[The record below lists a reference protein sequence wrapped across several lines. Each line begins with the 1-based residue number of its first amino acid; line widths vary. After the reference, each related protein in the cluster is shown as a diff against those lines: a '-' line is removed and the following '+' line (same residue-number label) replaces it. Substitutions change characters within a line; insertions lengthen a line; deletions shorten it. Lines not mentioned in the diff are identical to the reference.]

1 MIGDGDIVVEGKC
14 SARCS
19 FLSRKFECYKQM
31 RSKALPLIILAVLTV
46 VVFVLRKFRTVGVSQ
61 QSSNSKVDK
70 EANRNHG
77 FDRRTSYLEYTK
89 HARCRME
96 CRQIDESEV
105 QEIMRNGVI
114 NYRKS
119 DVDAHPCPTYA
130 LEGMTHDNQH
140 VRIVY
145 AQCDY
150 KTKVVTV
157 IDLDHEWECHCDP
170 R

>member
-1 MIGDGDIVVEGKC
+1 
-14 SARCS
+14 
-19 FLSRKFECYKQM
+19 
-31 RSKALPLIILAVLTV
+31 
-46 VVFVLRKFRTVGVSQ
+46 
-61 QSSNSKVDK
+61 
-70 EANRNHG
+70 
-77 FDRRTSYLEYTK
+77 
-89 HARCRME
+89 ME

-105 QEIMRNGVI
+105 QEIMRKGDI

-130 LEGMTHDNQH
+130 VEGTTHDQQH

-157 IDLDHEWECHCDP
+157 IDLDHEWECHCPGDDP